1 MTGIVSKID
10 ELKEG
15 TSART
20 GATWK
25 RRAVVIMTEE
35 EPGRGSVVLQLRN
48 EEALNVTCHGAKLEE
63 GLPVKVSL
71 TCRAVQNEKGFWSN
85 EIWAWNVEHN

>member
-20 GATWK
+20 GAAWK
-25 RRAVVIMTEE
+25 RRAVVITTEE

-48 EEALNVTCHGAKLEE
+48 DEALSVTLRGVKLEE
-63 GLPVKVSL
+63 GMPVKLNL
-71 TCRAVQNEKGFWSN
+71 TCRAVQNDRGYWNN
-85 EIWAWNVEHN
+85 EVWAWGIEG